1 MSEKYSEFGETN
13 VRQADTIGPSISKIV
28 QLHLRGSED
37 YDPLQDAEVLNMLR
51 DYYKS
56 GVGVLFGNDVAR
68 YEKHRDAIS
77 TLSDEEA
84 GELGLKAPCYFIR
97 SPATEVTQ
105 KVDKIRYSLGA

>member
-13 VRQADTIGPSISKIV
+13 VRQADPIGPSISKIV

-56 GVGVLFGNDVAR
+56 GVGGVVR
-68 YEKHRDAIS
+68 
-77 TLSDEEA
+77 
-84 GELGLKAPCYFIR
+84 
-97 SPATEVTQ
+97 
-105 KVDKIRYSLGA
+105 